1 MIMNKQSDKLQE
13 KSRTEG
19 IRVFTLIDFIFM
31 DRIPDLILPYQTI
44 HDCLIPADGD
54 MLYNTSG
61 EPIRASLHLRGY
73 DTTIHGPAN
82 WDLLPINKN
91 KKTHNLRSVVFIPFL
106 EFEHLG
112 HFLTESV
119 SWLAALLDPVLDHF
133 IRTETNPTI
142 LLGKDAAHCRNDLAI
157 FLDINVEKIL
167 CTGSLSDLTYI
178 KTVFLPERTMVNK
191 CYISVHHF
199 SAVQQIMKKKFG
211 LDITFPPSDL
221 KNEQDKPESEKI
233 YLSRTQ
239 LPPHKRHILGEK
251 QIETHLS
258 SSGWRIIYPE
268 QLKISEQIEILH
280 KATVIAGSTGSAF
293 HLLMYLGL
301 DISSKCV
308 ITLGSK
314 SEILENFGP
323 NNVFAQLKAQ
333 HIQVY
338 HVAAYSEPSTIS
350 KGSGVGRRCLDLEIM
365 YRPEYVAKTVESIA
379 SAFLMQEYNAGSK
392 VSS

>member
-1 MIMNKQSDKLQE
+1 MNKQSDELQE

-19 IRVFTLIDFIFM
+19 IRVFTLIDFKFM

-61 EPIRASLHLRGY
+61 EPVRASLHLRGY

-82 WDLLPINKN
+82 WDQYHIKN
-91 KKTHNLRSVVFIPFL
+91 NDAAYSLKSAVFIPFL

-119 SWLAALLDPVLDHF
+119 SWLATLLDPVLDHF
-133 IRTETNPTI
+133 IRTETSPTI
-142 LLGKDAAHCRNDLAI
+142 LLGKDAAHCRNDLAS
-157 FLDINVEKIL
+157 FLHIDTEKIQ
-167 CTGSLSDLTYI
+167 CIGSLNGLTHI
-178 KTVFLPERTMVNK
+178 ETVFLPERTMVNK
-191 CYISVHHF
+191 CYISEQHF
-199 SAVQQIMKKKFG
+199 SAVRQIMNKRFD
-211 LDITFPPSDL
+211 LDISFPTL
-221 KNEQDKPESEKI
+221 HYTLHETGSECKKI
-233 YLSRTQ
+233 YLSRNQ
-239 LPPHKRHILGEK
+239 LPPHKRHLLGEM
-251 QIETHLS
+251 QIEKYLS
-258 SSGWRIIYPE
+258 SKGWRIIYPE

-280 KATVIAGSTGSAF
+280 KAKVIAGNAGSAF

-301 DISSKCV
+301 DIPSKCV

-314 SEILENFGP
+314 SEILENLGP

-333 HIQVY
+333 QIKVF
-338 HVAAYSEPSTIS
+338 HVAAFSEPSTIS
-350 KGSGVGRRCLDLEIM
+350 KGPGVGKRCMDLEIM
-365 YRPEYVAKTVESIA
+365 YRPEDVAKTVESIA
-379 SAFLMQEYNAGSK
+379 SAFLMQEYNTGSK

>member
-1 MIMNKQSDKLQE
+1 MNKLTDELQE
-13 KSRTEG
+13 ISRIEG
-19 IRVFTLIDFIFM
+19 IRVFSLIDFKFM

-91 KKTHNLRSVVFIPFL
+91 KKTHNLKSVVFIPFL

-142 LLGKDAAHCRNDLAI
+142 LLGKDAAHCRNDLAS
-157 FLDINVEKIL
+157 FLDIDAEKIL
-167 CTGSLSDLTYI
+167 CTGSLSDLTHI

-211 LDITFPPSDL
+211 LDITFPSSDL
-221 KNEQDKPESEKI
+221 KNQQDAPEFEKI

-239 LPPHKRHILGEK
+239 LPLHKRHILGEK
-251 QIETHLS
+251 QIETYLS

-280 KATVIAGSTGSAF
+280 KAKVIAGNTGSAF

-301 DISSKCV
+301 GISSKCV

-323 NNVFAQLKAQ
+323 NNVFAQLSAQ
-333 HIQVY
+333 QIKFY
-338 HVAAYSEPSTIS
+338 HVAAFSEPSTIS
-350 KGSGVGRRCLDLEIM
+350 KRPGVGRRSLDLEIM
-365 YRPEYVAKTVESIA
+365 YKPDDVAKTVESIA
-379 SAFLMQEYNAGSK
+379 SVFLIQNYNS
-392 VSS
+392 V

>member
-1 MIMNKQSDKLQE
+1 MNKQSDELQE

-19 IRVFTLIDFIFM
+19 IRVFTLNDFKFM
-31 DRIPDLILPYQTI
+31 DRIPDLILPYQTL
-44 HDCLIPADGD
+44 HDCLIPADGE

-61 EPIRASLHLRGY
+61 EPIRESLHLRGY

-82 WDLLPINKN
+82 WDLLPINKS
-91 KKTHNLRSVVFIPFL
+91 KKTHKLRSVVFIPFL

-142 LLGKDAAHCRNDLAI
+142 LLGKDAAHCRNELAS
-157 FLDINVEKIL
+157 FLDIDTEKIL
-167 CTGSLSDLTYI
+167 CTGSLSDLTHI

-191 CYISVHHF
+191 CYITVHHF
-199 SAVQQIMKKKFG
+199 SAVQQIMKKKFD
-211 LDITFPPSDL
+211 LDLIFPSSNI
-221 KNEQDKPESEKI
+221 KNQQDKPEFEKI

-239 LPPHKRHILGEK
+239 LPLHKRHILGEK
-251 QIETHLS
+251 QIETYLS
-258 SSGWRIIYPE
+258 STGWRILYPE

-280 KATVIAGSTGSAF
+280 KATVIAGNTGSAF

-333 HIQVY
+333 QVRFY
-338 HVAAYSEPSTIS
+338 HVSGFSEPSIIS
-350 KGSGVGRRCLDLEIM
+350 KEPGVSRRCLDLEIM
-365 YRPEYVAKTVESIA
+365 YRPDDVAKTVELIA
-379 SAFLMQEYNAGSK
+379 SEFLMHEFNSTVK
-392 VSS
+392 VGC

>member
-1 MIMNKQSDKLQE
+1 MIIKKQSDDLLD
-13 KSRTEG
+13 KSGTEG
-19 IRVFTLIDFIFM
+19 IRVFTLNDFKFM
-31 DRIPDLILPYQTI
+31 DRIPNLILSYQTL
-44 HDCLIPADGD
+44 HDCLVTVNGD
-54 MLYNTSG
+54 MLYNLSG
-61 EPIRASLHLRGY
+61 EPIRPSLHLRGY

-82 WDLLPINKN
+82 WDLLPSNKN
-91 KKTHNLRSVVFIPFL
+91 KIAHKLRSVVFIPFL
-106 EFEHLG
+106 EFEHIG

-142 LLGKDAAHCRNDLAI
+142 LLGKDAAHCRNDLAT
-157 FLDINVEKIL
+157 FLDVDAEKIL
-167 CTGSLSDLTYI
+167 CTESLNGLTHI
-178 KTVFLPERTMVNK
+178 ETVFLPERTMVNK

-211 LDITFPPSDL
+211 LDITFPSSDL
-221 KNEQDKPESEKI
+221 KNQQDKPEFEKI
-233 YLSRTQ
+233 YLSRTK
-239 LPPHKRHILGEK
+239 LPLHKRHILGEK
-251 QIETHLS
+251 QIETYLS

-280 KATVIAGSTGSAF
+280 KATVIAGNTGSAF

-323 NNVFAQLKAQ
+323 NNVFAQLSAQ
-333 HIQVY
+333 QIKFY
-338 HVAAYSEPSTIS
+338 HVAAFSEPSTIS
-350 KGSGVGRRCLDLEIM
+350 KRPGVGRRSLDLEIM
-365 YRPEYVAKTVESIA
+365 YKPDDVAKTVESIA
-379 SAFLMQEYNAGSK
+379 SVFLIQNYNS
-392 VSS
+392 V